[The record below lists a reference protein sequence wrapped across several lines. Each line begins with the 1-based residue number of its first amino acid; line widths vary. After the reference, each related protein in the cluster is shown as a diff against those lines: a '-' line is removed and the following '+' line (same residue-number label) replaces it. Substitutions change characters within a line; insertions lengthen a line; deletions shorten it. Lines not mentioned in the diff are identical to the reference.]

1 MPATFPLLTERERD
15 LAIRLIQRTPLDG
28 KSEVV
33 IRRATRNKKQ
43 NALLHA
49 ALTDIAEQLIWPPPP
64 ANSGALH
71 DLDFW
76 KRACTLSWL
85 IEERQHSEVITPLFG
100 SEDEPMPFGILI
112 PHTSDLNADQMASL
126 VEWVFSFGAQQAVAF
141 KEPKDKPASE
151 DDYEAYR

>member
-49 ALTDIAEQLIWPPPP
+49 ALTDIAEQLIWPKPP
-64 ANSGALH
+64 ANHGTLH
-71 DLDFW
+71 DLEWW
-76 KRACTLSWL
+76 KRRCTLGWL
-85 IEERQHSEVITPLFG
+85 IEERQHAEVITPLFD
-100 SEDEPMPFGILI
+100 EDEEMPFGILI
-112 PHTSDLNADQMASL
+112 PHTSDLNRDQMASL
-126 VEWVFSFGAQQAVAF
+126 CEWTFAFGAQQAVAF